1 MFLQSDVFKC
11 PQLDSKLKTHCNLD
25 YTNKSESICKTF
37 AKIYIKFQQI
47 KINIYTSKTDS
58 EFSMSFANL
67 FIGLL
72 VQRFL
77 VFSSKG
83 ALLHVTCHHFGH
95 LKLLY
100 KSFLFITSP
109 NLSSFCRRV
118 PYIHCGLLS
127 SSYFYIQIFSGLH
140 YLSLHN
146 TRGRFFQFVFSG
158 HNDQFQQV
166 THGQLFVVQ

>member
-1 MFLQSDVFKC
+1 MFLNVCS
-11 PQLDSKLKTHCNLD
+11 STANLKHIAILITLTNQNL
-25 YTNKSESICKTF
+25 YTKGYLKQNI
-37 AKIYIKFQQI
+37 KIYIKLQQI
-47 KINIYTSKTDS
+47 KINIYTSIIDL

-100 KSFLFITSP
+100 KSFLFITFP
-109 NLSSFCRRV
+109 NLSSFCRMV
-118 PYIHCGLLS
+118 PHIHCGLLS
-127 SSYFYIQIFSGLH
+127 SPYFCIQISSGLH
-140 YLSLHN
+140 FLSLHN

-158 HNDQFQQV
+158 HNDQFQKV
-166 THGQLFVVQ
+166 TYGNLFVV

>member
-1 MFLQSDVFKC
+1 MFLNVCS
-11 PQLDSKLKTHCNLD
+11 STANLKHIAILITLTNQNL
-25 YTNKSESICKTF
+25 YTKGYLKQNI
-37 AKIYIKFQQI
+37 KIYIKLQQI
-47 KINIYTSKTDS
+47 KINIYTSIIDL

-100 KSFLFITSP
+100 KSFLLITSP

-118 PYIHCGLLS
+118 PYIHCGLL

-158 HNDQFQQV
+158 HNDK
-166 THGQLFVVQ
+166 L